1 MKKIILLQAMIILFT
16 INAFA
21 QDRTRMNPSDR
32 LIIGLFTDIWSG
44 LPDDMSTSVFNRGIA
59 IDYIQEYP
67 ISTTN
72 FSLAAGLGFAGHN
85 MYSNHRYLRHNNTH
99 EFQPIGDV
107 DYRNNKLS
115 LNYLNIPL
123 EIRYR
128 TRDLPRTLR
137 LHAGI
142 KAGVLVNAHT
152 KYVGHDPGDT
162 SRTTRIKEGRLDN
175 IETFLIG
182 FQARVGYGRFNL
194 HAFAPI
200 TTVFKGNESADASF
214 LSLGVS
220 FILF

>member
-1 MKKIILLQAMIILFT
+1 MKKITLLLAMFVLFS
-16 INAFA
+16 IHSYS
-21 QDRTRMNPSDR
+21 QDRTRMQPSDR

-44 LPDDMSTSVFNRGIA
+44 LPDDMSSSVFNRGIA
-59 IDYIQEYP
+59 IDYIQEFP

-72 FSLAAGLGFAGHN
+72 FSFAAGLGFASHN
-85 MYSNHRYLRHNNTH
+85 LYSDHWFRRQNNTH
-99 EFQPIGDV
+99 EFDPIGDV

-123 EIRYR
+123 EVRYR
-128 TRDLPRTLR
+128 TRDLPRNIR

-152 KYVGHDPGDT
+152 KYVGHDAGDT

-182 FQARVGYGRFNL
+182 FQARAGYGRFNL

-214 LSLGVS
+214 LSLGIS